1 MPERPFV
8 HLHCHTDYSLLDG
21 ACDIKKLMGIAKQ
34 QAMPAIAMT
43 DHGNLFGA
51 VEFYNEANKEGIHP
65 VIGCEVYVSQQGHK
79 TRSESDRYNH
89 LILLA
94 ETQEGYKNLINLV
107 STGYLD
113 GFYYKPRID
122 KDLLAR
128 HAKGL
133 ICLSACLRGDV
144 NEELGHDRY
153 DKAKQ
158 LAGEYL
164 DIFGRGSY
172 FLELQDHGLDQD
184 KVVIPGVNRLA
195 KDIDAPLVV
204 TNDAH
209 YLSSSDVKAHEILLC
224 IQTGKTMSDPNRMR
238 FSTPDFY
245 VKTRAEMQQL
255 FGDVEHALDRTW
267 DIAQRCQVKLE
278 KVKDPFPRFD
288 VPGEHTVDSYFAAV
302 ACEGFERRRPRLE
315 NLREQGR
322 LKHDISEYVERLQ
335 TEIRLIQQMKFPG
348 YFLIVWDFIRF
359 SKDRDI
365 PVGPG
370 RGSAAGSLVAY
381 AMGITDID
389 PLEYGLLFERFLN
402 PERISMPDID
412 IDFCTNRRGEVI
424 QYVTEKYGR
433 EQVAQIITFG
443 TLATK
448 AAIKDVGRVLD
459 MKFAE
464 VDQISKLVP
473 KQLNVKL
480 ADAMQ
485 DAELRALAQKEPKVK
500 EVLDISLKLE
510 GTSRNAGMH
519 AAGVVISSV
528 PLRELVPL
536 YVTNK
541 QEIVTQYDM
550 LGLEKLGLLKMD
562 FLGLTTLTIIQQ
574 AIALIKKY
582 CNEDVIVENLPLDD
596 EETYT
601 KIFANGYTS
610 GVFQFESSGMQDIL
624 RRYQP
629 NRVEDLC
636 ALNAL
641 YRPGPIQGGM
651 IPDFIDRKHGRKPI
665 AYDLPELQEILSE
678 TYGVILYQEQVMQIS
693 NKLAGYSLG
702 EADILRRAM
711 GKKSA
716 LEMAKQR
723 ERFLQGASE
732 RGFPPKKIAKIFD
745 LMEQFA
751 GYGFNKSHSA
761 AYAYLAYVTAYLKA
775 HYAVEFMSALLT
787 SESGNTDKIVKYI
800 NECRDMGIEVLPP
813 DLNVSDW
820 HFTPAGKAI
829 RFGLGAVKNVGQG
842 AVESVVAA
850 RTEGGSFDSIYDF
863 CERVNLGALNRRAIE
878 SLIKAGALDSLG
890 GNRAQLSEAL
900 DRAIETGQRA
910 LRDREM
916 GQHGLFG
923 SFFGGS
929 ASNGHARADYPLAA
943 LPDWTAEQKLAG
955 EKEMLGIYVSGHPL
969 ERWKD
974 KVADLARHTSDKL
987 DDLEKGTPVELCGIL
1002 TGIQRK
1008 TNREGKYWASFKLD
1022 DGHGTIEAMVFATR
1036 YEEMLAELK
1045 EDAAMFVRAAVL
1057 PEEGA
1062 PPKLSIQEMVR
1073 LEDARVD
1080 LPSVISIRVWLK
1092 DDGTFEKAE
1101 ALNDLFGRKSGATDV
1116 RLRLEK
1122 PRDFTVVLDLG
1133 TVKVRPDR
1141 EFRAELEKICGP
1153 EAMEV
1158 LAS

>member
-1 MPERPFV
+1 MSERPFV

-21 ACDIKKLMGIAKQ
+21 ACDIKKLINVVKRQG
-34 QAMPAIAMT
+34 MPSVAMT

-65 VIGCEVYVSQQGHK
+65 VIGCELYVSQGNHK
-79 TRSESDRYNH
+79 SRSDQDRYNH
-89 LILLA
+89 LVLLA

-113 GFYYKPRID
+113 GFYYKPRVD
-122 KDLLAR
+122 RDLLAR
-128 HAKGL
+128 HSKGL
-133 ICLSACLRGDV
+133 IATSACLRGDI
-144 NEELGHDRY
+144 NEKILNDRY
-153 DKAKQ
+153 GEAKA
-158 LAGEYL
+158 LANEYVDL
-164 DIFGRGSY
+164 FGKDNF

-184 KVVIPGVNRLA
+184 RIVMREIQRLSTDTGIPLIA
-195 KDIDAPLVV
+195 

-209 YLSSSDVKAHEILLC
+209 YLSSDDVKAHEILLC

-238 FSTPDFY
+238 FTTPEFY
-245 VKTRAEMQQL
+245 IKSRAEMMTL
-255 FGDVEHALDRTW
+255 FGEAEHALDRTW
-267 DIAQRCQVKLE
+267 DIAQRCRVKLE

-288 VPGEHTVDSYFAAV
+288 VPAEHTADSYFAAV
-302 ACEGFERRRPRLE
+302 AREGWEKRRPRLE
-315 NLREQGR
+315 ALREQGR
-322 LKHDISEYVERLQ
+322 LKHDLAEYADRLER
-335 TEIRLIQQMKFPG
+335 EIRMIQQMKFSG

-359 SKDRDI
+359 SKEKGI

-370 RGSAAGSLVAY
+370 RGSAAGSLVGY

-459 MKFAE
+459 MSFAE
-464 VDQISKLVP
+464 VDRISKLVP
-473 KQLNVKL
+473 KTLNIKL
-480 ADAMQ
+480 DQAIEDP
-485 DAELRALAQKEPKVK
+485 ELKALAEREPRVK
-500 EVLDISLKLE
+500 EVLDVSRKLE
-510 GTSRNAGMH
+510 GVCRNAGMH

-541 QEIVTQYDM
+541 QELVTQYDM

-562 FLGLTTLTIIQQ
+562 FLGLTTLTIIEQ
-574 AIALIKKY
+574 ALKLIDRYRGVKIVV
-582 CNEDVIVENLPLDD
+582 EDLPLDD
-596 EETYT
+596 QLTYQ
-601 KIFANGYTS
+601 KIFSNGYTS

-665 AYDLPELQEILSE
+665 VYDVPELQEILEE

-702 EADILRRAM
+702 DADILRRAM

-716 LEMAKQR
+716 TEMALQR
-723 ERFLQGASE
+723 ERFIKGATE

-775 HYAVEFMSALLT
+775 HYPVEFISALLT

-800 NECRDMGIEVLPP
+800 NECREMGIDVLPP
-813 DLNVSDW
+813 DVNQSDW
-820 HFTPAGKAI
+820 HFTPAGSAI

-842 AVESVVAA
+842 AIETVVAA
-850 RTEGGSFDSIYDF
+850 RSEGGPYTSIYNF
-863 CERVNLGALNRRAIE
+863 CERVNLACINRRAME
-878 SLIKAGALDSLG
+878 SLIKAGAFDSLG

-900 DRAIETGQRA
+900 DRAMESGARA
-910 LRDREM
+910 SRDREM

-923 SFFGGS
+923 MF
-929 ASNGHARADYPLAA
+929 AEEEKTEQPLAP
-943 LPDWTAEQKLAG
+943 LPDWTSEQKLAG

-969 ERWKD
+969 DRFKD
-974 KVADLARHTSDKL
+974 KVSDLAKHTTDKL
-987 DDLEKGTPVELCGIL
+987 DDLQKGYTVELCGIL
-1002 TGIQRK
+1002 TNIVRK
-1008 TNREGKYWASFKLD
+1008 TNREGKYWAALKVD
-1022 DGHGTIEAMVFATR
+1022 DGHGTADAMVFANR
-1036 YEEMLAELK
+1036 YEELLPELK
-1045 EDAAMFVRAAVL
+1045 EDAAVFIRASVL

-1062 PPKLSIQEMVR
+1062 QPKLSIQEMVK
-1073 LEDARVD
+1073 LEDARVN
-1080 LPSVISIRVWLK
+1080 LPSLIAIRFWLK
-1092 DDGTFEKAE
+1092 DESAVSRAD
-1101 ALNDLFGRKSGATDV
+1101 ALNELFVRKSGTTEV

-1122 PRDFTVVLDLG
+1122 PRDFSVVMDV
-1133 TVKVRPDR
+1133 TTKVKPDR

-1153 EAMEV
+1153 ESMEI